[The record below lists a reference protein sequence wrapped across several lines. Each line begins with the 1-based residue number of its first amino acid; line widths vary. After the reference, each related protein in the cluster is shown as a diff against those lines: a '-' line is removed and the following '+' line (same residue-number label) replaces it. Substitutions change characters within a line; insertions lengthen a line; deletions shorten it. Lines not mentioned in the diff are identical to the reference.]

1 MKKVIKK
8 LFIAL
13 IISLIISGAT
23 PETTFNPVLNVEAH
37 SGRTDSRGGHHDYK
51 NKSGLGSYHYHHGYP
66 AHLHR
71 NGVCPYSGS
80 SDNIKTTTQNTTSN
94 VAKSNTALQTKY
106 KAYTDDYNNKLKTG
120 YFQQDINAV
129 VLSFISNSEN
139 SVYLYSLLTTEETAD
154 LLTTNNNSVQND
166 ILSKIIY
173 TRVYEVVLQQSIQ
186 QQMTSSQEDLETV
199 QSTAINEEAQKVES
213 QDDFLFNLVSQV
225 QIQLQALG
233 FYLGEIDGIFDIETQ
248 QSLIN
253 FQNTYGLIPD
263 GTINEQVIIALSI
276 NI

>member
-8 LFIAL
+8 LFVAL
-13 IISLIISGAT
+13 AISLVICGAI
-23 PETTFNPVLNVEAH
+23 PEDTFNPVLNVEAH

-66 AHLHR
+66 AHLHK
-71 NGVCPYSGS
+71 NGVCPYSS
-80 SDNIKTTTQNTTSN
+80 SSNNTKTTTQSTTSN
-94 VAKSNTALQTKY
+94 VTQSNTTLQTKY

-129 VLSFISNSEN
+129 VSSFINNSEN
-139 SVYLYSLLTTEETAD
+139 SVYLQSLLTTEETAD
-154 LLTTNNNSVQND
+154 LLTANNNSIQND

-173 TRVYEVVLQQSIQ
+173 TRVYDVILQQTIQ
-186 QQMTSSQEDLETV
+186 QGQATPEQDTSV
-199 QSTAINEEAQKVES
+199 NEEMPKAES

-225 QIQLQALG
+225 QLQLQALG

-248 QSLIN
+248 QALIN
-253 FQNTYGLIPD
+253 FQITYGLNPD
-263 GTINEQVIIALSI
+263 GAINEQVIAALSI